1 MTIGP
6 VIAPTVTPGSVVFS
20 AAEFQAAYPQFQ
32 TLSSTI
38 LTGNFNLACQLLDN
52 TAASVVQDA
61 PTRQYY
67 LYLLTA
73 HITALLNGVN
83 GQAPSGIVGRVSSA
97 TQGSVSVQAEWAASM
112 GNAEA
117 FFVQTQFGAIFWQAT
132 ATYRTARYVEPVT
145 EISEFSGFDA
155 WPQ

>member
-6 VIAPTVTPGSVVFS
+6 VIPPIVTLGSVVFNATEFTTSYPSFSTVS
-20 AAEFQAAYPQFQ
+20 AP
-32 TLSSTI
+32 I
-38 LTGNFNLACQLLDN
+38 LQGNFNLACLLLDN

-73 HITALLNGVN
+73 HITALLNGMN
-83 GQAPSGIVGRVSSA
+83 GQPPSGVVGRISSA
-97 TQGSVSVQAEWAASM
+97 TQGSVTVQTEWAANM

-117 FFVQTQFGAIFWQAT
+117 FFIQTQWGALFWQAT
-132 ATYRTARYVEPVT
+132 VTYRTAHYVAPCHGLDD
-145 EISEFSGFDA
+145 FSAFDA

>member
-6 VIAPTVTPGSVVFS
+6 VIDPTVTPGSVVFDS
-20 AAEFQAAYPQFQ
+20 TEFLAMFPQF
-32 TLSSTI
+32 STVLVAA
-38 LTGNFNLACQLLDN
+38 LTANFNLACQLLDN
-52 TAASVVQDA
+52 TAASIVQDA

-73 HITALLNGVN
+73 HITQLLNGVN
-83 GQAPSGIVGRVSSA
+83 GSPPSGIVGRISSA
-97 TQGSVSVQAEWAASM
+97 TQGSITVQSEWAAAM

-117 FFVQTQFGAIFWQAT
+117 YFVQTIFGATFWQAT
-132 ATYRTARYVEPVT
+132 ATYRTAHYVPPECD
-145 EISEFSGFDA
+145 IGEFDAFNA

>member
-6 VIAPTVTPGSVVFS
+6 VIDPTVTPGSVVFDS
-20 AAEFQAAYPQFQ
+20 AEFLAMFPQF
-32 TLSSTI
+32 STVLVAA
-38 LTGNFNLACQLLDN
+38 LTGNFNLACLLLDN

-61 PTRQYY
+61 PTRQYF

-73 HITALLNGVN
+73 HITQLLNGVN
-83 GQAPSGIVGRVSSA
+83 GTPPSGIVGRISSA
-97 TQGSVSVQAEWAASM
+97 AQGSVNVQAEWAADM

-117 FFVQTQFGAIFWQAT
+117 YFVQTIFGATFWQAT
-132 ATYRTARYVEPVT
+132 VSYRTARYVSPDCEFDG
-145 EISEFSGFDA
+145 ISGWNA

>member
-6 VIAPTVTPGSVVFS
+6 VIDPTVTPGSVVFDS
-20 AAEFQAAYPQFQ
+20 AEFLAMFPQF
-32 TLSSTI
+32 STVI
-38 LTGNFNLACQLLDN
+38 VAALTGNFNLGCQLLDN

-83 GQAPSGIVGRVSSA
+83 GSPPSGIVGRISSA
-97 TQGSVSVQAEWAASM
+97 AQGSVNVQSEWASQV

-117 FFVQTQFGAIFWQAT
+117 YFIQTIWGATFWQAT
-132 ATYRTARYVEPVT
+132 ATYRTARYVSP
-145 EISEFSGFDA
+145 EFGMGEFAGFDA

>member
-6 VIAPTVTPGSVVFS
+6 VIPPTVTPGSVVFN
-20 AAEFQAAYPQFQ
+20 ATEFTAAYPSF
-32 TLSSTI
+32 TTVSATI
-38 LTGNFNLACQLLDN
+38 LQGNFNLATLLLDN

-73 HITALLNGVN
+73 HITAILNGVN
-83 GQAPSGIVGRVSSA
+83 GQPPSGVVGRISSA
-97 TQGSVSVQAEWAASM
+97 TQGSVSVQTQWAANM

-117 FFVQTQFGAIFWQAT
+117 FFVQTPWGALFWQAT
-132 ATYRTARYVEPVT
+132 VSYRTAHYVAPCQGLD
-145 EISEFSGFDA
+145 EFSAFDA

>member
-6 VIAPTVTPGSVVFS
+6 VIPPTVTPGSVVFNYE
-20 AAEFQAAYPQFQ
+20 EFIAAYPSFSS
-32 TLSSTI
+32 LSQTI

-52 TAASVVQDA
+52 TAASVVVDA

-73 HITALLNGVN
+73 HISALLNGVN
-83 GQAPSGIVGRVSSA
+83 GQPPSGIVGRISSA

-117 FFVQTQFGAIFWQAT
+117 YFVQTQWGATFWQAT
-132 ATYRTARYVEPVT
+132 VSYRTAHYVPPCRGLD
-145 EISEFSGFDA
+145 EFSAFDA